1 MAEMI
6 KALIFDFYGVIYG
19 NFNWDIIDS
28 RIYSDENKARAFVDL
43 KTSANRG
50 DISNEELLEQVAKL
64 AEDEKHPNNP
74 AVKFGP
80 SINYAALGLVE
91 SLKHKFKIG
100 LLSNGTHEH
109 ISRVFKELQGTDK
122 FFDIV
127 ITSSDT
133 QFIKPSKEA
142 FISAARKLGVEPDE
156 VLIIDDSAG
165 HIEGAKKAGLK
176 TIKFDD
182 MDQLRR
188 EFEHL
193 EIY

>member
-6 KALIFDFYGVIYG
+6 KALIFNFYGVIYG

-64 AEDEKHPNNP
+64 AEDEKHPNNST
-74 AVKFGP
+74 VKFGP

-100 LLSNGTHEH
+100 LLSNGC
-109 ISRVFKELQGTDK
+109 LLY
-122 FFDIV
+122 
-127 ITSSDT
+127 TSDAADDLLCVDLGGRRI
-133 QFIKPSKEA
+133 IKK
-142 FISAARKLGVEPDE
+142 
-156 VLIIDDSAG
+156 
-165 HIEGAKKAGLK
+165 
-176 TIKFDD
+176 
-182 MDQLRR
+182 
-188 EFEHL
+188 
-193 EIY
+193 